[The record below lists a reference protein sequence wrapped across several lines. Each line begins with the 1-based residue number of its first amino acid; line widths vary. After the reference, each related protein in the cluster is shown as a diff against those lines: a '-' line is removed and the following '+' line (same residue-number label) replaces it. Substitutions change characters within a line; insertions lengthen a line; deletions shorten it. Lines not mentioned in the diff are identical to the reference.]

1 MSRTRKIKKP
11 DTLSGYFFVYEIQPD
26 PRGYS
31 VEVLIKYVKDPM
43 NGAWLADVWIRSLDL
58 RPEIQILAA
67 YISVDGGNSREK
79 TEEMLMKEVEESEEF
94 RQALTR
100 YFAMLTTLPIA

>member
-1 MSRTRKIKKP
+1 MNRMQKIKKP

-31 VEVLIKYVKDPM
+31 VEVLVKYVKDPI

-58 RPEIQILAA
+58 RPEMQILAA
-67 YISVDGGNSREK
+67 YVSVDGGNSRKE
-79 TEEMLMKEVEESEEF
+79 TEEKLMKEVEKSEEF
-94 RQALTR
+94 RQALTQ
-100 YFAMLTTLPIA
+100 YCAMLTTLPIA